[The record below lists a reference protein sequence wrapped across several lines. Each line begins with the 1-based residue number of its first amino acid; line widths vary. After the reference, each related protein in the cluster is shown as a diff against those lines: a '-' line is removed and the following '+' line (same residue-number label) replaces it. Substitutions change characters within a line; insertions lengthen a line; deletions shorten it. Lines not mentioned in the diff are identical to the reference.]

1 MRFAEAWWLAGTAVA
16 LAVALLLI
24 GGGLLHLRALSR
36 FGDEERM
43 AGLVTGKTGSRRT
56 VKGVLLVLAVA
67 FGFIALA
74 QPQAG
79 RGTRLVPATN
89 LDVVITLDYS
99 KSMFARDVAPSRI
112 ARATAEVARLISELP
127 GARFAAVAFAGEPI
141 SFPLTSDGGAIAQ
154 FFRQLSPNDMPV
166 GGTAIARALDKA
178 RSLLRRD
185 PKSKDH
191 KKVIVLV
198 TDGED
203 LQGDPV
209 SLAQAAAAHGITIDV
224 VQVGGDAPVRI
235 PDVNL
240 AGQVTGWR
248 KDRKGQPLTTSIS
261 RRGQDQLAAIAEAT
275 GGVLVHG
282 GSGETGINKV
292 AQTLRQMMTG
302 ELAER
307 VETVYADIFYYPA
320 GLAVLLLIAEAFI
333 AQTRRRRPLPTETKA
348 RGTQRAKR
356 AKHAERSGGAATR
369 LPRDSA
375 AVLLLLS
382 TCLSCETAIDRVFE
396 RYSPTVDQAI
406 HQLDAGDTAAATQ
419 LLADYLA
426 TGVCDAGSSIT
437 IDDADRRFNAG
448 LDLGLALFKQGEQ
461 QGPPFGEETDPNT
474 GKLLPPTPERVAQIE
489 CGLSAL
495 APLTGDDDIPISVRA
510 RAAYLAGNLE
520 FLRGQYPIAVEYYD
534 DSIRMSPGFLGD
546 AGDPVGGH
554 AAWNRAIALSRIE
567 ESQED
572 GGGGDGGENDQ
583 PDGGPEQ
590 QPSDA
595 GSDGGEPEDNKQDAG
610 DEKENEDQGDQKDQ
624 KGDNPDEAPPESEGA
639 NEPPDTQ
646 AVPTTVVQDERMLDE
661 LERAP
666 SLEVHKRR
674 KLAGTKKRTGGMED
688 K

>member
-1 MRFAEAWWLAGTAVA
+1 MRFAEVWWLAGTAIA
-16 LAVALLLI
+16 LVVALLLI

-67 FGFIALA
+67 FAFVALA

-89 LDVVITLDYS
+89 LDVVIALDYS
-99 KSMFARDVAPSRI
+99 KSMYARDVTPSRI
-112 ARATAEVARLISELP
+112 ARATAEVSRLISELP

-141 SFPLTSDGGAIAQ
+141 SFPLTSDGAAIAQ

-209 SLAQAAAAHGITIDV
+209 SLAEAAAAHGITIDV
-224 VQVGGDAPVRI
+224 VQIGGDKPVQI
-235 PDVNL
+235 PEVNS
-240 AGQVTGWR
+240 AGQVAGWR
-248 KDRKGQPLTTSIS
+248 KDSKGRPLTTSIS
-261 RRGQDQLAAIAEAT
+261 RRGQDQLAAVAEAT

-282 GSGETGINKV
+282 GTGRTGINKV
-292 AQTLRQMMTG
+292 AETLRQMMTG

-307 VETVYADIFYYPA
+307 VETVYADVFYYPA

-333 AQTRRRRPLPTETKA
+333 AQTKRRRALSPEPPPKRAKA
-348 RGTQRAKR
+348 AKR
-356 AKHAERSGGAATR
+356 APPSP
-369 LPRDSA
+369 PRNSA

-382 TCLSCETAIDRVFE
+382 ACLGCERVVDRVFE
-396 RYSPTVDQAI
+396 RYSPAVDQAI
-406 HQLDAGDTAAATQ
+406 HDLDAGDTAAATQ
-419 LLADYLA
+419 ILADYLA
-426 TGVCDAGSSIT
+426 TGACDGGSSIT

-448 LDLGLALFKQGEQ
+448 LDLGLALFRQGEQ

-474 GKLLPPTPERVAQIE
+474 GKPLPPSPERTAQIE

-495 APLTGDDDIPISVRA
+495 ANLNSDEDIPPGVRA

-520 FLRGQYPIAVEYYD
+520 FLRGQYGVAVEYYD
-534 DSIRMSPGFLGD
+534 DSIRTSPGYLGD
-546 AGDPVGGH
+546 AGDPIGSD

-567 ESQED
+567 ESEED
-572 GGGGDGGENDQ
+572 GGEQEQ
-583 PDGGPEQ
+583 PDGGEQ
-590 QPSDA
+590 EQPD
-595 GSDGGEPEDNKQDAG
+595 GGEQEQGDENEQSDGGESEQG
-610 DEKENEDQGDQKDQ
+610 DENEQGDD
-624 KGDNPDEAPPESEGA
+624 KGQEQESEGA
-639 NEPPDTQ
+639 NEPSESQT
-646 AVPTTVVQDERMLDE
+646 APTTAIQDERMLDE

-674 KLAGTKKRTGGMED
+674 SHAGKKRTGGMED